1 MVFEKGIIKTFYS
14 LKLSSQLNT
23 ENIETLWHTFKMD
36 HLIVAQ
42 FIWNCYINILILCD
56 AGLLL
61 VYKVL
66 NDRILF
72 LLLYDLEEAS
82 LHLV

>member
-1 MVFEKGIIKTFYS
+1 
-14 LKLSSQLNT
+14 
-23 ENIETLWHTFKMD
+23 MD

-42 FIWNCYINILILCD
+42 FIWNCYINILIVCD

-82 LHLV
+82 LNLVKIISDKRNEFSEILRHSQVHQVK

>member
-1 MVFEKGIIKTFYS
+1 
-14 LKLSSQLNT
+14 
-23 ENIETLWHTFKMD
+23 MD

-42 FIWNCYINILILCD
+42 FIWNCYINILIVCD

-82 LHLV
+82 LNLVKVISDKRNEFSEILRHSQVHQVK